1 MKPWLCKHILAFL
14 LTGQALSFP
23 GLKQDGSLSIQMSWL
38 APFTQVGL
46 RNVLPVNAHA
56 VYVLPSTE
64 KNNKSLLINF

>member
-1 MKPWLCKHILAFL
+1 MKPWLYEYILALL

-46 RNVLPVNAHA
+46 RNVLSVNPHA
-56 VYVLPSTE
+56 VYVLPGTE
-64 KNNKSLLINF
+64 KNNKILLINF